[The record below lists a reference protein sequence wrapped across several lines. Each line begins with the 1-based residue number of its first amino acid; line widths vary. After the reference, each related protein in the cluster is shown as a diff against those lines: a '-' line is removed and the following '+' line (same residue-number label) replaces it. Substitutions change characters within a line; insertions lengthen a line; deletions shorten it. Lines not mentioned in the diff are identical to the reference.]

1 MSGQSNLSA
10 QMTFWDLLNATSSPV
25 SASGVTLCAPPAGQT
40 IALSGPA
47 LAPASLSPSLDV
59 APVST
64 IPATFGQTG
73 SASSPPADLSQSL
86 ASKLMDRLAGRGG
99 MLFKLTWKQAA
110 TPAGRS
116 YYALRASA
124 LPTSDTAASGWPMP
138 TVKAKSGG
146 ATTDPVKVLA
156 RAKGGH
162 ANDLQDFVQLAAGW
176 STPKAEDAESTGF
189 SAKRVAS
196 GKLPDN
202 LHRQTK
208 LLVGWAT
215 PATRD
220 YRTPNH
226 ATYQQRGGGAKGE
239 QLQNQVAHTIPGA
252 SLNGLNA
259 SMANSGPSPQPRGLL
274 NPKFSAWLQGLPPEW
289 NDLAPAGMKKP
300 RKPRA

>member
-1 MSGQSNLSA
+1 MTAQSPMSA
-10 QMTFWDLLNATSSPV
+10 QMTFWDILNVTSSPA
-25 SASGVTLCAPPAGQT
+25 SAFGATLCAPPDGMTPAP
-40 IALSGPA
+40 SGLEA
-47 LAPASLSPSLDV
+47 
-59 APVST
+59 APVSRSPARARAAVSM
-64 IPATFGQTG
+64 IPATSGQTG
-73 SASSPPADLSQSL
+73 IGSSKPLDLSQSL
-86 ASKLMDRLAGRGG
+86 ANRLMVRLAGRGG

-124 LPTSDTAASGWPMP
+124 LPTSDTAASGWPTP

-146 ATTDPVKVLA
+146 ATTDPNKVLA

-196 GKLPDN
+196 GKLPDD
-202 LHRQTK
+202 LHSQTK
-208 LLVGWAT
+208 LLVGWAL

-252 SLNGLNA
+252 SLNGSNA
-259 SMANSGPSPQPRGLL
+259 LMANSGPSPQPRGLL
-274 NPKFSAWLQGLPPEW
+274 NPKFSAWLQAIPPEW

-300 RKPRA
+300 LKPRA

>member
-86 ASKLMDRLAGRGG
+86 ASRLMDRLAGRGG
-99 MLFKLTWKQAA
+99 MLFKLIWKPAA

-124 LPTSDTAASGWPMP
+124 LPTSATAASGWPTP
-138 TVKAKSGG
+138 TVGNADGSQMARDANSAGRRPDGSKATVSLNRV
-146 ATTDPVKVLA
+146 ALE
-156 RAKGGH
+156 
-162 ANDLQDFVQLAAGW
+162 AAGW

-202 LHRQTK
+202 LHSQTK

-252 SLNGLNA
+252 SLNGSNA
-259 SMANSGPSPQPRGLL
+259 STANSGPSPQPRGLL
-274 NPKFSAWLQGLPPEW
+274 NPKFSAWLLGLPPE
-289 NDLAPAGMKKP
+289 
-300 RKPRA
+300 